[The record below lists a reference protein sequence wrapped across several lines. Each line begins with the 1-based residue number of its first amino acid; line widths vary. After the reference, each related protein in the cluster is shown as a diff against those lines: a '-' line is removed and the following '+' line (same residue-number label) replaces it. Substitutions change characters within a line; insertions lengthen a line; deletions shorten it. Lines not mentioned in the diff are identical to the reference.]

1 MKRTGEMTL
10 GIIGIVC
17 SFFMA
22 IFGFALKW
30 ASNSEEV
37 KSLILEAAEND
48 PALNPGD
55 TDLAFSWLAG
65 AGTSMLIAA
74 IIGIIIGIIAAIFI
88 KGNKKPKVAGIL
100 FIVGAVLIAIIS
112 FLTGFLPALLYL
124 IAGIM
129 CLVRKPKTVEPY

>member
-10 GIIGIVC
+10 GIIGIVL

-22 IFGFALKW
+22 IFGVALKW
-30 ASNSEEV
+30 ASDSEEI
-37 KSLILEAAEND
+37 KSVFLEATEND
-48 PALNPGD
+48 PALNPSD
-55 TDLAFSWLAG
+55 AELVFSTLAG

-74 IIGIIIGIIAAIFI
+74 IIGIVIGIIAAIFT
-88 KGNKKPKVAGIL
+88 KGNKKPKLAGIL
-100 FIVGAVLIAIIS
+100 FIVSAVLITIIS

-129 CLVRKPKTVEPY
+129 CLVRKPKTVETY